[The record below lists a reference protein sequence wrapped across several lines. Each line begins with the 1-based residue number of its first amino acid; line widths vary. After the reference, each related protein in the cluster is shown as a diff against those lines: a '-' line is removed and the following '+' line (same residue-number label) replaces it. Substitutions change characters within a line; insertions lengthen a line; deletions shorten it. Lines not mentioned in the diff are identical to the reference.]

1 MTVPINPKTKVGEL
15 LDAYPEAEELLV
27 GLAPKFK
34 ALRNPVLRRTVAKV
48 SSLEQAARVGGLSV
62 KDLVGALRDGLGVT
76 GEDIAGG
83 VEFSTGEPPPW
94 MEEGREPSAEL
105 DADALLADGK
115 TPVAET
121 AVALA
126 HMKPGDLLLVRATF
140 EPAPLVDAMREK
152 GHEVFAD
159 KRGEEDWAVW
169 VRCGE

>member
-15 LDAYPEAEELLV
+15 LDAYPEAEELLI

-76 GEDIAGG
+76 GEDITTGADRSAGDAP
-83 VEFSTGEPPPW
+83 SW
-94 MEEGREPSAEL
+94 LEEKKEPSAEL

-115 TPVAET
+115 TPVAE
-121 AVALA
+121 ASVALA
-126 HMKPGDLLLVRATF
+126 HMKPGDLLLVKATF
-140 EPAPLVDAMREK
+140 EPAPLVDAMRDK
-152 GHEVFAD
+152 GHDVFAD
-159 KRGEEDWAVW
+159 CKGEEDWDVW